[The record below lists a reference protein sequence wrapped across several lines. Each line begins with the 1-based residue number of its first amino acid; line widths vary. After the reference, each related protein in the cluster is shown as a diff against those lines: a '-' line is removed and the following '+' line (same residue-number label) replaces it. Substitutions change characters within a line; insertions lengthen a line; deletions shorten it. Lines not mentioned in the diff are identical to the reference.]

1 MVELIVNSKNK
12 KRPLKVLFFHI
23 MKENF
28 SGAQKNIFRLLIN
41 LDKNTIDPILIGQ
54 MDTELTA
61 LCRKENITV
70 NIVPFPSG
78 LEVYD
83 GGLLQFKIKTLY
95 KFIISLCVYNKAL
108 YKNFEHNKPDVVWAD
123 NIRTF
128 FTVFVACKLK
138 RVKIIWNIWS
148 EPQGKVAWVVH
159 RLGLLLADKINLE
172 YSNQGLK
179 LFGSLSQRKLFREKI
194 TPLYTGVSDF
204 EIVRGTEIR
213 KELSLAADSLIVIMA
228 SNIVVGKGQLDLITC
243 MAEIKKDP
251 LDVHL
256 LICGAPV
263 ESNLA
268 SVKYFE
274 NLKEFVENNDL
285 EDSVHFL
292 GWRSDIR
299 DLYQQG
305 NLYIS
310 TSYSESFP
318 DAVREA
324 MLASLPVIVTDVGGT
339 NELVEDGGNGYL
351 FEPGDLNHLTNCMI
365 ILLQNRELREQMG
378 KKGEFIIETKF
389 STQVYAR
396 DFENMVAQLS
406 R

>member
-1 MVELIVNSKNK
+1 MNSKNK
-12 KRPLKVLFFHI
+12 HRVLKILFFHI

-41 LDKNTIDPILIGQ
+41 LDKNLIDPVLVGQ

-61 LCRKENITV
+61 LCRENNITV
-70 NIVPFPSG
+70 EIIPFPIG

-83 GGLLQFKIKTLY
+83 GGLLKFKIKTLY
-95 KFIISLCVYNKAL
+95 KFLISIYIYNKAL
-108 YKNFEHNKPDVVWAD
+108 CKNFDHNKPDIVWAD

-138 RVKIIWNIWS
+138 GVKIIWNIWS
-148 EPQGKVAWVVH
+148 EPQGKIAWIVH
-159 RLGLLLADKINLE
+159 RLGLLLADRINLE

-179 LFGSLSQRKLFREKI
+179 LFGFLSKGKLFRKKI
-194 TPLYTGVSDF
+194 IPLYTGVSDF
-204 EIVRGTEIR
+204 EVIQGTDIR
-213 KELSLAADSLIVIMA
+213 KELSLAPDSLIVIMA
-228 SNIVVGKGQLDLITC
+228 SNIVAGKGQLDLIKC
-243 MAEIKKDP
+243 MAKIKKEFSNAY
-251 LDVHL
+251 L
-256 LICGAPV
+256 LICGSSI
-263 ESNLA
+263 ESNLE

-274 NLKEFVENNDL
+274 SIKNFVASHHLEN
-285 EDSVHFL
+285 SIHFL

-299 DLYQQG
+299 DLYQQA
-305 NLYIS
+305 NLYVS

-339 NELVEDGGNGYL
+339 NELVEDGINGYL
-351 FEPGDLNHLTNCMI
+351 FEPGDLNYLTNRMI
-365 ILLQNRELREQMG
+365 FLLQNSELRDEMG
-378 KKGEFIIETKF
+378 QKSESIIEARF

-396 DFENMVAQLS
+396 DFEHMVAQL
-406 R
+406 RG

>member
-1 MVELIVNSKNK
+1 MVELRVNSKNK
-12 KRPLKVLFFHI
+12 KRPLKVIFFHI

-41 LDKNTIDPILIGQ
+41 LDKNSIDPVLVGQ

-83 GGLLQFKIKTLY
+83 GGLLKFKIKTLY
-95 KFIISLCVYNKAL
+95 KLMISIFLYNKAL
-108 YKNFEHNKPDVVWAD
+108 YKNFQHNKPDIVWAD

-148 EPQGKVAWVVH
+148 EPKGKVAWVVH
-159 RLGLLLADKINLE
+159 RLGLLLADEINLE

-179 LFGSLSQRKLFREKI
+179 LFGSLSQRKLFKEKI

-204 EIVRGTEIR
+204 EMMQGTRIR
-213 KELSLAADSLIVIMA
+213 KELSLGSDSLIVIMA
-228 SNIVVGKGQLDLITC
+228 SNIVAGKGQLDLITC
-243 MAEIKKDP
+243 MVEIKKEF

-256 LICGAPV
+256 LICGTPV

-268 SVKYFE
+268 SVNYFE
-274 NLKEFVENNDL
+274 TLKAFVADHHL

-305 NLYIS
+305 NLYVS

-339 NELVEDGGNGYL
+339 NELVQEGGNGYL
-351 FEPGDLNHLTNCMI
+351 FEPGDLNYLTNRI
-365 ILLQNRELREQMG
+365 ILLLKNAELRERMG
-378 KKGEFIIETKF
+378 KKSELIIETKF

-396 DFENMVAQLS
+396 DFENMVVQLS
-406 R
+406 G